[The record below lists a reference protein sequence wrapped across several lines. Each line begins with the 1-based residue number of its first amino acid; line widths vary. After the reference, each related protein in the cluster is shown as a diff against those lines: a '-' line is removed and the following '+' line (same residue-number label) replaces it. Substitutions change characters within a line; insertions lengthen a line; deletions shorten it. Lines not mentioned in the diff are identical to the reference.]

1 MVKKILITGGPVHA
15 YLDDVKIITNK
26 FKGGLMAQLANDLS
40 KVEGI
45 EIHYLTSKNSTLPVN
60 KDRITNPKIIYHNG
74 IEDYMEKVVTLSP
87 QMDAVVLGAAVANLI
102 PKNKIKG
109 KFPSHNYKPGDTIP
123 IEFTIAP
130 RIIDEVKKVNPKTLL
145 FGYKLLSGINYNE
158 LITASYGVLLES
170 KAVTIFAND
179 AKDLMQKYAVTKERG
194 VHPLLNIDV
203 AQWILDRI
211 NEQYYQTI
219 FEPIEYIP
227 DSQKDE
233 FMELVKKY
241 KFLFTHTPEGYVFGC
256 VAKRIILS
264 ENPSQ
269 VSFFTTIRGKN
280 EIKNYTIVKNVE
292 HKNRFVVVPIGH
304 HKASLNAPLL
314 HRIFETRR
322 DVDTIVHYHGDRD
335 DLLTQKYATPGTDK
349 DSLRTGFEVINP
361 SFNIEGH
368 GCILSFDKKGNLLKG
383 IRSI

>member
-314 HRIFETRR
+314 HRIFEIRQ